1 MKEIII
7 EGKLIDS
14 QETLFRQI
22 DERFGFP
29 KYPHTAEGL
38 YSILL
43 LIDEEVEVTIQNLEL
58 IEQAVGD
65 DFAELFLAAVEQ
77 AAEDNEKLTFL
88 LEECLYIDPMELESN
103 L

>member
-14 QETLFRQI
+14 KGTLFQQI

-29 KYPHTAEGL
+29 TYPHTAEGL
-38 YSILL
+38 YSIFLL
-43 LIDEEVEVTIQNLEL
+43 VDEEIEVTIQNLEL
-58 IEQAVGD
+58 IEQAVGAE
-65 DFAELFLAAVEQ
+65 FSELFLAAIGQ

-88 LEECLYIDPMELESN
+88 LEECLYIDPLELESN